1 MAAGPVVVPGSAAG
15 MALCAQCVAT
25 LLPGDHLSRTAHTFH
40 GRSLPEPGTPAG
52 YAWLLERYG
61 LRVPLPPRLA
71 AVAMRHRPRAT
82 ERWRLVSPRQAP
94 DESLAGHLTFALEYE
109 GVDLA
114 VIAAMRDAIPDA
126 ENEAMV
132 RRAPTGC
139 RARRAWF
146 LYEWATGRPLAV
158 PDAPKVQSAPAVEPA
173 LQYAHEQGPRS
184 VRHRLTDILPG
195 TPEFAA
201 LTDEAVAMVERVSA
215 EGTDAGR
222 TTA

>member
-1 MAAGPVVVPGSAAG
+1 VSPRQAPDESLAGHLTF
-15 MALCAQCVAT
+15 ALEYEGV
-25 LLPGDHLSRTAHTFH
+25 D
-40 GRSLPEPGTPAG
+40 
-52 YAWLLERYG
+52 
-61 LRVPLPPRLA
+61 LA

>member
-1 MAAGPVVVPGSAAG
+1 